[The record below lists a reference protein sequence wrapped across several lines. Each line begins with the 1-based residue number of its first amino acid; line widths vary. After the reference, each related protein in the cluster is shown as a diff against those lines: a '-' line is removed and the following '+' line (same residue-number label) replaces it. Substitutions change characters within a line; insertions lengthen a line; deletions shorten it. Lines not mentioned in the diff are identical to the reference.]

1 MKCKCA
7 SSLDE
12 PVSMRV
18 KGAFFV
24 FKMVCSECKQSYVKK
39 IKRSSTDKIEEMK
52 ERMK

>member
-12 PVSMRV
+12 PISLRV
-18 KGAFFV
+18 KGEFFI
-24 FKMVCSECKQSYVKK
+24 FKMACTICKQPYHKK
-39 IKRSSTDKIEEMK
+39 IKQSSTDKIEQMK